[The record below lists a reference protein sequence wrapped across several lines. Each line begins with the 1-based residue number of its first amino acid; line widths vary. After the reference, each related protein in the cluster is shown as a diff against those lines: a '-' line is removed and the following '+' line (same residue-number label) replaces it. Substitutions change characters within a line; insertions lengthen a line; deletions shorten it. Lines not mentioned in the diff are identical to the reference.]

1 MISRRTGS
9 LWVAALLLLT
19 ARARADTTFLPADA
33 RAIPRTTSAS
43 RDAPV
48 IEMAYGPRAYGSLG
62 FAHGTFAKNTWR
74 FGVYAVIA
82 YENDTSSSVLP
93 KWVLA
98 RDFEGVT
105 TAWSMPDT
113 AKRWFG
119 AGSMLELAVAIGRE
133 RAHQD
138 VGASVDAYRTTDIP
152 WGGGGWS
159 VAPDVAVRLPVAKRV
174 KLVSRV
180 GDRIFTNAF
189 PLWFQQREA
198 SNVVASY
205 LEEGL
210 IHEPWAEL
218 VLSWH
223 AGRRVTPLLA
233 VHGESMIAHD
243 DSARDGVL
251 VRGVLGL
258 ALPGAAGTLMPF
270 ASGEAGNGKGLF
282 INRRELRLS
291 AGVRLWFGGGVP

>member
-1 MISRRTGS
+1 MTFRGV
-9 LWVAALLLLT
+9 LVAAALLFAPAS
-19 ARARADTTFLPADA
+19 ARAETTFLPADA
-33 RAIPRTTSAS
+33 RAIPRSTSAS

-48 IEMAYGPRAYGSLG
+48 VEIAYGPRAYGSLG
-62 FAHGTFAKNTWR
+62 FAHGALSKDSWR
-74 FGVYAVIA
+74 LGVYAVVA
-82 YENDTSSSVLP
+82 YENDTSSSALP

-98 RDFEGVT
+98 RDFEGLT
-105 TAWSMPDT
+105 SAWAMPET

-119 AGSMLELAVAIGRE
+119 PESMLELALAVGRE

-138 VGASVDAYRTTDIP
+138 AGATVDAYRTTDIP
-152 WGGGGWS
+152 FGGGGWS
-159 VAPDVAVRLPVAKRV
+159 VAPDVAVRLAVSKNV
-174 KLVSRV
+174 KLVSRI
-180 GDRIFTNAF
+180 GDRIFVNAF
-189 PLWFQQREA
+189 PLWLGQREA

-210 IHEPWAEL
+210 VHEPWTEL

-223 AGRRVTPLLA
+223 AGSLATPIVA
-233 VHGESMIAHD
+233 VHAEGMVAHD

-291 AGVRLWFGGGVP
+291 VGVRLWFGGGTP